1 MSNEMNIII
10 KPKYNDFI
18 NIIDNFDT
26 ILQKKE
32 IENKQVE
39 INENTQKNKSLS
51 DTGNQKISNK
61 EESFIEDKEN
71 DKSNNSSKKES
82 LKSKHSKSSK
92 KSDNFAIKSS
102 KDSIKSEKNNS
113 TFENIEKKNEKII
126 LSDDESKKIFE
137 KLYSLLNT
145 KNNLFNKENLS
156 NNKKNSYKESSSIR
170 NLDKSQQNNNDDTNK
185 SNSNKF
191 VKRTVN
197 FENITN
203 TKSKRKKSKKIKKE
217 NLNEEEQKEKL
228 EQLYDKKINEENTKS
243 SEKKSKKYK
252 KDELKKICKD
262 FEEKCIMES
271 VRNFNV
277 KEDMFYLDFMALAK
291 NITNFNNS
299 IPNIYDC
306 SILYRNYKDNKVVS
320 NPDKKIGWM
329 EITKSGEKFINSK
342 NKYLSACHRIFDK
355 TDKFRKT
362 IDGTRVRALKLTFLV
377 YKTNIKVD
385 IYALIKSNY

>member
-51 DTGNQKISNK
+51 DTSNQKISNK
-61 EESFIEDKEN
+61 EESFIEDKEKN
-71 DKSNNSSKKES
+71 KSKSDNSSRKES
-82 LKSKHSKSSK
+82 LKSKNSKSSK
-92 KSDNFAIKSS
+92 
-102 KDSIKSEKNNS
+102 KSEKNNS

-156 NNKKNSYKESSSIR
+156 NNNKKSSYKESSSIT
-170 NLDKSQQNNNDDTNK
+170 NFNKSQQNNNDDSNK

>member
-18 NIIDNFDT
+18 KIIDNFDA
-26 ILQKKE
+26 IIENKKE
-32 IENKQVE
+32 IENKPVE
-39 INENTQKNKSLS
+39 INENTPKNKSSS
-51 DTGNQKISNK
+51 DTHNQNTSDKEDSSVKEDASIKESASIKEDASIK
-61 EESFIEDKEN
+61 EESSVKNNEN
-71 DKSNNSSKKES
+71 SKSNISIYKE
-82 LKSKHSKSSK
+82 
-92 KSDNFAIKSS
+92 
-102 KDSIKSEKNNS
+102 SEKNNL
-113 TFENIEKKNEKII
+113 TLEKIDNSNDEII
-126 LSDDESKKIFE
+126 LSDNESKKIFE
-137 KLYSLLNT
+137 KLYSLLNIK
-145 KNNLFNKENLS
+145 KNLLKQENLS
-156 NNKKNSYKESSSIR
+156 SIKSSYKKNSSIR
-170 NLDKSQQNNNDDTNK
+170 TLNKDKENDTDDTNK
-185 SNSNKF
+185 SNSIKF

-197 FENITN
+197 FENTTN
-203 TKSKRKKSKKIKKE
+203 TKSKSRKSKKIKKE

-262 FEEKCIMES
+262 FEEKCIMDS

-277 KEDMFYLDFMALAK
+277 KEDMFYLDFIALAK
-291 NITNFNNS
+291 NITSFNSS
-299 IPNIYDC
+299 IPDIYDC

>member
-51 DTGNQKISNK
+51 DTSNQKISNK
-61 EESFIEDKEN
+61 EESFIEDKEKN
-71 DKSNNSSKKES
+71 KSKSDNSSRKES
-82 LKSKHSKSSK
+82 LKSKNSKSSK
-92 KSDNFAIKSS
+92 KSK
-102 KDSIKSEKNNS
+102 KNNS
-113 TFENIEKKNEKII
+113 TFENIKKKNEKII

-156 NNKKNSYKESSSIR
+156 NNNKKSSYKESSSIT
-170 NLDKSQQNNNDDTNK
+170 NFNKSQQNNNDDSNK

>member
-10 KPKYNDFI
+10 KSKYNDFI

-26 ILQKKE
+26 IIENKKK

-39 INENTQKNKSLS
+39 IIQNTQ
-51 DTGNQKISNK
+51 NQNISNK
-61 EESFIEDKEN
+61 EDSSINDNENVNYKSKSDNSTSKQSIKSINTIKSKQSIASKEN
-71 DKSNNSSKKES
+71 DISISEFN
-82 LKSKHSKSSK
+82 KHTV
-92 KSDNFAIKSS
+92 SD
-102 KDSIKSEKNNS
+102 EKNNL
-113 TFENIEKKNEKII
+113 TFENIEKTNDEIN
-126 LSDDESKKIFE
+126 LSDNESKKIFK

-145 KNNLFNKENLS
+145 EKKIVNNENLYKNASSSNTNFNKNEEN
-156 NNKKNSYKESSSIR
+156 NT
-170 NLDKSQQNNNDDTNK
+170 NDSK
-185 SNSNKF
+185 SNSIKL
-191 VKRTVN
+191 VKKKVN

-203 TKSKRKKSKKIKKE
+203 TKSKTKKSKKTKKE

-252 KDELKKICKD
+252 KDELKKLCKD
-262 FEEKCIMES
+262 FEEKCIMDS

-277 KEDMFYLDFMALAK
+277 KEDMFYLDFVALTK
-291 NITNFNNS
+291 NITSFNSS
-299 IPNIYDC
+299 IPNTYNC
-306 SILYRNYKDNKVVS
+306 SILYRNYKDNKVTS

-329 EITKSGEKFINSK
+329 EITKSGEKFVNSK

-385 IYALIKSNY
+385 IFALIKSNN

>member
-51 DTGNQKISNK
+51 DTSNQKISNK
-61 EESFIEDKEN
+61 EESFIEDKEKN
-71 DKSNNSSKKES
+71 KSKSDNSSRKES
-82 LKSKHSKSSK
+82 LKSKNSKSSK
-92 KSDNFAIKSS
+92 
-102 KDSIKSEKNNS
+102 KSEKNNS
-113 TFENIEKKNEKII
+113 TFENIKKKNEKII

-156 NNKKNSYKESSSIR
+156 NNNKKSSYKESSSIT
-170 NLDKSQQNNNDDTNK
+170 NFNKSQQNNNDDSNK

-291 NITNFNNS
+291 NIANFNNS